1 MPTVQRPSTAIRV
14 AGLSFMLGA
23 WFGVAIPVVLSHL
36 ARHGELPMTP
46 WGFRALASPFEQ
58 LGPEGFGPNER
69 GLNLESL
76 HGLRCLRSPLLADSG
91 LWKDLALKDSPAGT
105 NRPRSRGS

>member
-58 LGPEGFGPNER
+58 LGPEGFGPKR
-69 GLNLESL
+69 KGLESGVAPWSTVPPEPTARRL
-76 HGLRCLRSPLLADSG
+76 GTLEGPSPQGFS
-91 LWKDLALKDSPAGT
+91 
-105 NRPRSRGS
+105 SRDK